1 MGPSPDQKRSPRI
14 QTRSRY
20 LGTRSNSVNSQTNNS
35 SSSSSNSCSS
45 RSRPRNKHF
54 GKANSQGFRQQ
65 GTSSSQVF
73 RLAEV
78 SIPPVRLSAA
88 SNSRALGSLNK
99 DSVANSRGFRQQG
112 TSSSQVFR
120 LAEVSVAPV
129 RLSAASNSRAL
140 GSLNRDSVANNPQ
153 ACRVRR
159 SLLAASL
166 ESRPTAVKNR

>member
-1 MGPSPDQKRSPRI
+1 MGLSPDQKRSPRI

-20 LGTRSNSVNSQTNNS
+20 LGTLSNSANSKTNNS
-35 SSSSSNSCSS
+35 SNRDCKARSSS
-45 RSRPRNKHF
+45 RSKPRNKHF

-78 SIPPVRLSAA
+78 SIL
-88 SNSRALGSLNK
+88 
-99 DSVANSRGFRQQG
+99 
-112 TSSSQVFR
+112 
-120 LAEVSVAPV
+120 PV

-140 GSLNRDSVANNPQ
+140 GSLNRDSVANSPQ
-153 ACRVRR
+153 TRRVRR

-166 ESRPTAVKNR
+166 ESRPIAVKNR

>member
-1 MGPSPDQKRSPRI
+1 MGLSPDQKHSLRI

-20 LGTRSNSVNSQTNNS
+20 LGTLSNSVNSKTNNNS
-35 SSSSSNSCSS
+35 SNRDCKARSSSCNS
-45 RSRPRNKHF
+45 RSKPRNKHF

-65 GTSSSQVF
+65 ETSSQVF
-73 RLAEV
+73 RLVEV
-78 SIPPVRLSAA
+78 SIL
-88 SNSRALGSLNK
+88 
-99 DSVANSRGFRQQG
+99 
-112 TSSSQVFR
+112 
-120 LAEVSVAPV
+120 PV